1 MSLCMKSILQSVIM
15 NDSSCAG
22 AAKPIIIGAILFAV
36 ASQIILMGEVIVTMD
51 IYMMPEYF
59 PVWSRLMMPDMGPPP
74 AIFYAISISVSVALA
89 LLYSTIFHVLRAG
102 IPGTGIR
109 KGLNYGF
116 LMFLLSSLPSMLGMW
131 MLINLPVKFFIA
143 GLVFGLFHYLIGGVV
158 ISWAFQKFGST
169 SSAV

>member
-1 MSLCMKSILQSVIM
+1 MQSILKSDIM
-15 NDSSCAG
+15 NGSSCTG
-22 AAKPIIIGAILFAV
+22 AVKPIIIGGILFAV
-36 ASQIILMGEVIVTMD
+36 ASQIILMGEVMATMD

-59 PVWSRLMMPDMGPPP
+59 PVWSKLMMPDMGPPP
-74 AIFYAISISVSVALA
+74 TVFYAISISVSVGLA

-109 KGLNYGF
+109 KGLNYGI

-143 GLVFGLFHYLIGGVV
+143 GLAFGLIHYLIGGVV

-169 SSAV
+169 ASAE